1 MEIRK
6 WKWYFPLNGSIF
18 KYPTPHYNVP
28 ILQCMGHIQPM
39 KIINVFSPPPTC
51 LNVVFSLF
59 GPGVNLSC
67 SEYIQSQKCAKNYW
81 MLMPDTISWLTD
93 LTRYQERQTHP
104 FEMTPVP
111 HHESTSGCFA
121 VICLGFETIMK
132 QHLFSIW
139 LFQLNELFANSRA
152 AEEQALSLCLL
163 SDLSSRVLCKMMPSF
178 FLLYTCTFDPSRSL
192 SRTHLCLLSDLSSFV
207 PCKTVMSILCWFL
220 KHRLSR
226 LSTDS

>member
-1 MEIRK
+1 
-6 WKWYFPLNGSIF
+6 
-18 KYPTPHYNVP
+18 
-28 ILQCMGHIQPM
+28 
-39 KIINVFSPPPTC
+39 
-51 LNVVFSLF
+51 
-59 GPGVNLSC
+59 
-67 SEYIQSQKCAKNYW
+67 
-81 MLMPDTISWLTD
+81 MPDTISWSTD

-111 HHESTSGCFA
+111 HHESTSGCIA
-121 VICLGFETIMK
+121 VICIGFETIMK

-192 SRTHLCLLSDLSSFV
+192 SRTHLFLLSDLSSFCAV
-207 PCKTVMSILCWFL
+207 QNRDVNFVLISKTQVVQTVNWQLVRDEW
-220 KHRLSR
+220 
-226 LSTDS
+226 STLGLTRSG

>member
-1 MEIRK
+1 MEIYRK

-18 KYPTPHYNVP
+18 RYPTPHYNVP

-111 HHESTSGCFA
+111 HHESTSGCIA
-121 VICLGFETIMK
+121 VICIGFETIMK

-163 SDLSSRVLCKMMPSF
+163 SDLSS
-178 FLLYTCTFDPSRSL
+178 
-192 SRTHLCLLSDLSSFV
+192 FV